1 MLCQSAAGK
10 KAPFILVVNL
20 QVNTPFFYSQYLND
34 CISFQE
40 LPNQMLFVVLEICGS
55 LLVKFV
61 KKVVYI
67 KAA

>member
-20 QVNTPFFYSQYLND
+20 QVNTPFFNSQYLNY